1 MTIKVCLQIMIKR
14 VFQNKMLASHKQTIL
29 APLFLYMHPNIG
41 NFIELK
47 FHNIFIVGFPDYSDA
62 QELIPER
69 PLQKTS
75 AK

>member
-1 MTIKVCLQIMIKR
+1 MPAYEMCD
-14 VFQNKMLASHKQTIL
+14 
-29 APLFLYMHPNIG
+29 LFLYKHFYLLYIHANVR
-41 NFIELK
+41 NFVELE
-47 FHNIFIVGFPDYSDA
+47 FHIVFNSGFPDYSDA